1 MQLIRMLNVY
11 IIYMEKCDLKVYVNL
26 NDHCYVTK
34 YVAEIY
40 ITHVFP

>member
-1 MQLIRMLNVY
+1 MRSQ
-11 IIYMEKCDLKVYVNL
+11 VYVNL